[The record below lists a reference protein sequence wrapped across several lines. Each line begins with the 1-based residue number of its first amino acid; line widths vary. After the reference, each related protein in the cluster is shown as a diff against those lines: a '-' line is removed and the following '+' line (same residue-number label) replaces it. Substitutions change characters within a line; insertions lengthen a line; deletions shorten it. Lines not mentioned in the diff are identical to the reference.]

1 MRILSLL
8 LKFNISFI
16 FCISCSYT
24 FTNSRPTLFKNV
36 RSIAVLPV
44 INRSM
49 TPGLESICTIELRK
63 ALSENAKMT
72 LVSPQ
77 RADVLV
83 KAVVKKVVF
92 NVNSS
97 KKNVEDPILNRVPYQ
112 SLNESVN
119 FSMQVTVFKRLNE
132 KVIFNRRISRGITTF
147 SADTGS
153 TFYEYNK
160 EVAQNTLCKNL
171 AADFVTKFTSTF

>member
-1 MRILSLL
+1 MRIFTLL
-8 LKFNISFI
+8 LIFSF
-16 FCISCSYT
+16 FVISCSYT
-24 FTNSRPTLFKNV
+24 FTNSRPTLFKNL

-44 INRSM
+44 INHSM

-63 ALSENAKMT
+63 ALSENGKMT
-72 LVSPQ
+72 LVLPQ

-83 KAVVKKVVF
+83 KAVIKKVVF

-112 SLNESVN
+112 SLNESVR
-119 FSMQVTVFKRLNE
+119 FGMQVSVFNRLND
-132 KVIFNRRISRGITTF
+132 KVIFSRGISRGITTF

-160 EVAQNTLCKNL
+160 EVAQTTLCRNL
-171 AADFVTKFTSTF
+171 AADFVTKFTSNF